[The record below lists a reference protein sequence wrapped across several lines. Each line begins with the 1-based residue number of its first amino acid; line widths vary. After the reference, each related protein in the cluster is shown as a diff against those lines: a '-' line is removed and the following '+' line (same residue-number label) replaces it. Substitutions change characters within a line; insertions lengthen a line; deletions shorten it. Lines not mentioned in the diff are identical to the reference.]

1 MAPCMDV
8 SEWKEGWQLWDLIR
22 FLGDCGALSSGLM
35 LRGQANA
42 DWKLVPALYR
52 RPVHIFG
59 DNSEEERY
67 VTAERWMLDTFFDRA
82 LLLLPNFE
90 RGEIIDRIIAQHY
103 GVPTQLLDWTLDP
116 FIGLYFA
123 VSDDR
128 EEDAAGALYYIGGMS
143 RIPARSRIGFPFT
156 DRLTRVNPPVLDERV
171 KSQKSIFTLQS
182 FGGTEAFVPLDDR
195 ELKFSKPGEGS
206 HPDDQVFSFGKVIIP
221 RDQKRQILA
230 QLMEMGVDASL
241 MFPGLQGIGD
251 RIAAHARLKNYGGDG
266 MF

>member
-1 MAPCMDV
+1 MDI
-8 SEWKEGWQLWDLIR
+8 SEWKNGWQLWDLVR
-22 FLGDCGALSSGLM
+22 FLGECGALASGLM
-35 LRGQANA
+35 FRGQANA

-52 RPVHIFG
+52 RPVDLGG
-59 DNSEEERY
+59 DQSKEVLY

-128 EEDAAGALYYIGGMS
+128 EGDADAALYYVGAMS
-143 RIPARSRIGFPFT
+143 RIPARSRIAFPFN
-156 DRLTRVNPPVLDERV
+156 DRLTRVNPPVLDERIRA
-171 KSQKSIFTLQS
+171 QKSIFTLQS
-182 FGGTEAFVPLDDR
+182 YGNADSFVPLDDR
-195 ELKFSKPGEGS
+195 ELKVSKAGEGS
-206 HPDDQVFSFGKVIIP
+206 HQNDQVLSFGKVIIP
-221 RDQKRQILA
+221 RDQKRQILH
-230 QLMEMGVDASL
+230 QLLEMGVDASL
-241 MFPGLQGIGD
+241 IFPGLQGIGD
-251 RIAAHARLKNYGGDG
+251 RIATHAKLKNYGGDG